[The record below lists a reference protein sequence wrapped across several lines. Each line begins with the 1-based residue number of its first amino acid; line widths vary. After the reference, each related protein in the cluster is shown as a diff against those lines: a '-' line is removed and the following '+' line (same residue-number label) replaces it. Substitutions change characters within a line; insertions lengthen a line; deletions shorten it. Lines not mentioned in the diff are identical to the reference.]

1 MKFRNIFLIIILS
14 FMIGCATIQM
24 EVKDPTGRLIPT
36 PHYYL
41 ETVGYPIAT
50 VFYYTMYEEVE
61 DLDGTVLEKPTYLS
75 FLETHDIDI
84 KKYKKVTLTVE
95 VNNPEKI
102 EYSFYKQE
110 DVYIDN
116 QENRFVVNSGSY
128 LNSSNALYRQFV
140 YTLPY
145 GDNLYKVD
153 QTVIMQV
160 DGNDV
165 LRMGPFSYNL
175 IRGKE
180 GFNNEK

>member
-1 MKFRNIFLIIILS
+1 
-14 FMIGCATIQM
+14 M

-110 DVYIDN
+110 DVHIDN

-128 LNSSNALYRQFV
+128 LNSSNASYRQFV